1 MFVTSA
7 FAQSGEAVP
16 AQGETHTGT
25 EAAGGH
31 EANFPPF
38 DSSTFPSQL
47 LWLAITFGL
56 FYLFVKNTIV
66 PRISGILENR
76 REHIAS
82 DLDKAAR
89 IKQDA
94 DAAIAAYEQE
104 RVDARARANDVA
116 NKARDEARAEAEA
129 ERRKVETGL
138 EARLAES
145 ERQIAA
151 IKASAMKDVGAVAE
165 DTAALIV
172 ERLLGSA
179 APRAGIAA
187 AVKAAGK

>member
-7 FAQSGEAVP
+7 FAQSGEAAAP

-25 EAAGGH
+25 EAEGGH
-31 EANFPPF
+31 ANFPPF

-56 FYLFVKNTIV
+56 FYLFVKKAIV
-66 PRISGILENR
+66 PRIGGILENR
-76 REHIAS
+76 RERIAS

-89 IKQDA
+89 IKEDA

-116 NKARDEARAEAEA
+116 NKARDEARADAEA
-129 ERRKVETGL
+129 ERRKVEAGL
-138 EARLAES
+138 EAKLAES
-145 ERQIAA
+145 ERKIAA

-165 DTAALIV
+165 DTASLIV
-172 ERLLGSA
+172 ERLLGSG
-179 APRAGIAA
+179 APKASIAA
-187 AVKAAGK
+187 AVKRAGE